1 MEYRYLGTTGVVNES
16 SSSAGWRERKSS
28 IPRQRHAR
36 AHKKPPRWR
45 GNQISAAICGLI
57 PETLARSYLVFP
69 IGEDGETLRLAAVNH
84 NDVGIAD
91 KISFMIARPVRLV
104 AASREEIKALFR
116 EFYGEESGAHAV
128 DSLHQTISDPSD
140 HRLSNVRHSTS
151 ASLAFQS
158 PEQLPSELLSRSLSS
173 SRGASGQGLRSGLDS
188 TSPIGDSG
196 VWFYIVE
203 EGQSVLVRNPDGTMD
218 VIVGPRRVW
227 RGRRTFQRMI
237 HHVAH
242 PGDYLIVRYRDGRQ
256 EHLAGP
262 AEVWLDTRHHQ
273 EIACEEMLQVAA
285 KEAVVVYSQKDG
297 TSSVQRRIEYGPTL
311 FMPRPGEWL
320 HTFVWHAS
328 EGGSEGVRKI
338 PKGLVF
344 QKLWLM
350 PDQMY
355 HDVTDVRTMDDAVL
369 TIRLMIFFELL
380 DIATMLETTHDP
392 IGDFVNAATSDVV
405 DFTGRHDFE
414 SFKQN
419 TDKLNEIETYRQLA
433 VRASQCGYRINKVV
447 YRGYGAPDRLQQMH
461 DQAIEARTKL
471 QLERATEQ
479 QAQDL
484 ESFKLES
491 QMVRAGKRRHEQT
504 AEVTH
509 QLELDQ
515 KRQEADL
522 KTREALSSFQRQQQ
536 RLTSELRLE
545 QRTRQDAH
553 ERDHLAELY
562 RMGVDLTAYL
572 TQSRADQ
579 VIELRGPQGNSTHL
593 HLDPSRAQHSARNR
607 SNDTD
612 NAPKESVASHPYS
625 AD

>member
-1 MEYRYLGTTGVVNES
+1 MEYRYLETTGVLNEAGS
-16 SSSAGWRERKSS
+16 QPSA
-28 IPRQRHAR
+28 RHRHVSTAKLAR
-36 AHKKPPRWR
+36 ARADKKAPRWR
-45 GNQISAAICGLI
+45 GKQVPHAVCGLI
-57 PETLARSYLVFP
+57 PESLARENLVFP
-69 IGEDGETLRLAAVNH
+69 IGEEGETLTLAAVAANE
-84 NDVGIAD
+84 VALAD
-91 KISFMIARPVRLV
+91 KISFVLARPIRLIP
-104 AASREEIKALFR
+104 ASREEVQSLIRQYFGAD
-116 EFYGEESGAHAV
+116 SGSETV
-128 DSLHQTISDPSD
+128 DSMLQEFTAEA
-140 HRLSNVRHSTS
+140 VS
-151 ASLAFQS
+151 ASALRHPDLTQAAYRS
-158 PEQLPSELLSRSLSS
+158 PEIVGARGRSRLGDSR
-173 SRGASGQGLRSGLDS
+173 RGASGQASRSGLDS
-188 TSPIGDSG
+188 TSPVGDSG

-203 EGQSVLVRNPDGTMD
+203 EGQSVLVRNPNGTMD
-218 VIVGPRRVW
+218 VIVGPKRVW
-227 RGRRTFQRMI
+227 RGRRKFQRMV

-262 AEVWLDTRHHQ
+262 AEVWFDPRAHQ
-273 EIACEEMLQVAA
+273 EITCEEMLQVPA

-328 EGGSEGVRKI
+328 EGGSEGVRKV

-380 DIATMLETTHDP
+380 DIATMLETSHDP

-419 TDKLNEIETYRQLA
+419 TDKLNELETYRQLA

-447 YRGYGAPDRLQQMH
+447 YRGYGAPQRLQQMR

-471 QLERATEQ
+471 QLERATEE

-491 QMVRAGKRRHEQT
+491 QMLRAGKRRHEQT
-504 AEVTH
+504 AEVSH

-515 KRQEADL
+515 RK
-522 KTREALSSFQRQQQ
+522 REAEMRAREAQYTFRREQQ
-536 RLTSELRLE
+536 RLESEFRLE
-545 QRTRQDAH
+545 HRKRQDAH
-553 ERDHLAELY
+553 EREHLAEL
-562 RMGVDLTAYL
+562 RHLDVDLTAYL

-579 VIELRGPQGNSTHL
+579 VIELRGSEGNTTHL
-593 HLDPSRAQHSARNR
+593 HLDRSFPSDGSR
-607 SNDTD
+607 SRSDETGKATRD
-612 NAPKESVASHPYS
+612 SVATNH
-625 AD
+625 